1 MLADIWK
8 DRDVAKA
15 FLTERS
21 TVIPDRPRQLEVLL
35 RVLRGFCPQPRR
47 ILDVGTGDGLLLA
60 TFLEAF
66 PQAGGVG
73 VDFSSLMLEQA
84 RQRLTKFGS
93 RATTLEADL
102 QNPTWKDSLPA
113 PFDAV
118 VSGFAIHHLP
128 HDRKRVLYQEIF
140 DLLSPGG
147 VFLNC
152 EHVSSATP
160 RIEQLADEAMTEHLY
175 LRRKEK
181 GEDVT
186 VEQVHRE
193 WMERPDRAANILAPL
208 EDQCRWL
215 REIGFQDVDCFWKYF
230 ELAIFGGRK

>member
-35 RVLRGFCPQPRR
+35 RVLRLFCPQPRR

-60 TFLEAF
+60 TFLEVF
-66 PQAGGVG
+66 PQTSGVG
-73 VDFSSLMLEQA
+73 VDFSPLMLEQA
-84 RQRLTKFGS
+84 RQRLAKFGP
-93 RATTLEADL
+93 RAKTLEADL
-102 QNPTWKDSLPA
+102 QNPTWKNSLPYL
-113 PFDAV
+113 FDAV

-128 HDRKRVLYQEIF
+128 HDRKRVLYQEIYG
-140 DLLSPGG
+140 LLSPGG

-152 EHVSSATP
+152 EHVASATP
-160 RIEQLADEAMTEHLY
+160 RVEQLMDDTMTEHLF

-181 GEDVT
+181 GDDVT
-186 VEQVHRE
+186 LELMRRE

-215 REIGFQDVDCFWKYF
+215 REIGFSDVDCFWKYF
-230 ELAIFGGRK
+230 ELAIFGGVR